1 MLYPQQNDLRNRQ
14 TLSGFWDF
22 QLDPDEIGESQGWHS
37 GLTQPRTIAVP
48 GSWNEQFEDAYHYLG
63 MAWYVR
69 DDIYVPGAW
78 QGQQIFIRV
87 GSANYFARVW
97 VNGQAV
103 GEHHGGHLP
112 FAFEISTQLKWGEA
126 NTIAVQVE
134 NHLHPNRV
142 PAGANQR
149 GAFGSSPFGNSYPPA
164 NFDFYPYAGI
174 HRPVILYSVPNTR
187 IEDVTVTTDIQ
198 GSAGI
203 VNITVKQLGT
213 AAVTGKVVLT
223 GDSTTLQADLT
234 FTDGVAEARL
244 EVANAKFWSPDSPS
258 LYDLTVTLTDAT
270 DAILDRYTLEI
281 GIRTIEV
288 RGTQLLLNR
297 EPVYLKG
304 FGRHEDFF
312 ASGRGLNEPLI
323 VKDYSL
329 MKWIGANSYRT
340 SHYPYS
346 EEEMR
351 MADRAGMLII
361 DEIPAVSLNFLGT
374 DEDRATRLAMC
385 QQQLEELIARDKNH
399 PSVIMWSVANEPF
412 GANFA
417 GILGGEMPSDYD
429 VIGYDFLK
437 TLIDLAHSLDNSR
450 PATLVGLMGGPVEWI
465 DLADVIFINRYY
477 GWYTQTG
484 RISEGAKGLEKEL
497 DELAALNKPLV
508 ISEFGADT
516 IAGLH
521 SIPAQVFS
529 EEYQLDFI
537 RMYLDVAATKAF
549 VIGMHI
555 WNFADFQAT
564 QSISRVGGM
573 NHKGVFTRARQP
585 KMVAHFLRERWNTT
599 EKN

>member
-1 MLYPQQNDLRNRQ
+1 MLYPQQNDLRNRL

-22 QLDPDEIGESQGWHS
+22 QLDPDEVGEAHGWHS

-48 GSWNEQFEDAYHYLG
+48 GSWNEQFEDAYQYLG

-69 DDIYVPGAW
+69 DDVYVPGAW
-78 QGQQIFIRV
+78 QGQQVFIRV

-97 VNGQAV
+97 VNGEAV
-103 GEHHGGHLP
+103 GDHHGGHLP
-112 FAFEISTQLKWGEA
+112 FAFEMSGRIKWGQA

-142 PAGANQR
+142 PAGANQC
-149 GAFGSSPFGNSYPPA
+149 GGFGSSPFGNSYPPA

-198 GSAGI
+198 GDAGI
-203 VNITVKQLGT
+203 VNVTVKQLGT
-213 AAVTGKVVLT
+213 AKTGKLILT
-223 GDSTTLQADLT
+223 GDSTTVQADLT
-234 FTDGVAEARL
+234 FSADGMAGARL
-244 EVANAKFWSPDSPS
+244 EMPNAKFWSPDSPY
-258 LYDLTVTLTDAT
+258 LYDLTVTLTESDT
-270 DAILDRYTLEI
+270 ILDRYMLEI
-281 GIRTIEV
+281 GIRTVEV
-288 RGTQLLLNR
+288 RGTQLLLNG
-297 EPVYLKG
+297 EPIYLKG

-312 ASGRGLNEPLI
+312 VSGRGLNEPLI
-323 VKDYSL
+323 VKDYAL

-374 DEDRATRLAMC
+374 DEDRAARLSMC
-385 QQQLEELIARDKNH
+385 VQQLEELIARDKNH

-412 GANFA
+412 GSNFA
-417 GILGGEMPSDYD
+417 RMLGGDIPTDYD
-429 VIGYDFLK
+429 ALGRDFLK

-450 PATLVGLMGGPVEWI
+450 PATLVGIMGAPVEWI

-484 RISEGAKGLEKEL
+484 RISEGAKGLEQEL
-497 DELAALNKPLV
+497 DELAALNKPV
-508 ISEFGADT
+508 VVSEFGADT
-516 IAGLH
+516 LAGLH
-521 SIPAQVFS
+521 TLPAQVFS
-529 EEYQLDFI
+529 EEYQRDFI
-537 RMYLDVAATKAF
+537 LMYLDVAATKDF

-564 QSISRVGGM
+564 QSISRIGGM
-573 NHKGVFTRARQP
+573 NLKGVFTRARQP

-599 EKN
+599 EKS